1 MLGARRLTRA
11 LAPRTLAQR
20 FIQAGEDVHFRAS
33 NIPHPLKTKPSDQLS
48 EEELANKF
56 GRQQNHIWTQEE
68 LKEKMSVVYHH
79 KPQSISDHVMRTIMT
94 GLCKSD

>member
-1 MLGARRLTRA
+1 MFTTRRLARVLGSKTI
-11 LAPRTLAQR
+11 AQR
-20 FIQAGEDVHFRAS
+20 YIRAGDDLHFRVS
-33 NIPHPLKTKPSDQLS
+33 NIPHPLKTKPTDQLT

-79 KPQSISDHVMRTIMT
+79 KPQTISDHVMRTIMT
-94 GLCKSD
+94 GLCNDD

>member
-1 MLGARRLTRA
+1 MKLSMRA
-11 LAPRTLAQR
+11 LSQSSN
-20 FIQAGEDVHFRAS
+20 EVHFRVS
-33 NIPHPLKTKPSDQLS
+33 NIPHPLKAKPTDQLT

-79 KPQSISDHVMRTIMT
+79 KPQSISDHFMRSIMT
-94 GLCKSD
+94 VLCKLIAYIF